1 MKINVKDLVTF
12 ILLTIF
18 CTIRFWGVNLVWY
31 INVAIRLIIIVFL
44 ILSNNLKIK
53 YTKKSL
59 KFFKITMLPIM
70 LILVYSCALWLLN
83 GDLPAFNVI
92 TNLFSSSI
100 YLLIDAIFAI
110 LLYSE
115 YKEKSVDMFVK
126 SGFVSYIIGSVIPLV
141 FKFKSAGLLYLLT
154 SYSTNYDL
162 LYLTEVNDLTF
173 GIGFCM
179 LYYLFFDTRDKK
191 HKKINI
197 ILCFLLIFWGLKRI
211 EIFALIL
218 CYLFYKF
225 ILKKFSLSKASI
237 IATISVLIV
246 SYAYVMF
253 IHNNEL
259 ISLADKYDINFMG
272 RLTTYQFVADEYS
285 DFSPLY
291 LGIGFGYIDEILDD
305 LVKANYR
312 IGYIPVISLH
322 SDILRM
328 YIGIGFIA
336 FGLWII
342 YQIRLKTKII
352 QNKIDCNCAKAYLL
366 YTVFLFVLY
375 LTDNTYS
382 YPITFS
388 LYLICTLATLEKE

>member
-83 GDLPAFNVI
+83 GDSPAFNVI

-225 ILKKFSLSKASI
+225 ILNKFSLSKASI

-388 LYLICTLATLEKE
+388 LYLICTLVTLEKE